1 MLEQLILYILE
12 KGNKKTFKIK
22 KATSAKRFEKENP
35 LFRDLSDGTKYVLN
49 APGKDWNLDLS
60 IPKVRICSWKSNQIK
75 SNQTHL
81 T

>member
-49 APGKDWNLDLS
+49 APGKD
-60 IPKVRICSWKSNQIK
+60 
-75 SNQTHL
+75 
-81 T
+81 